1 MCLEGC
7 PESSPPLQHCGSA
20 EARWGRSLSF
30 TPGFSLVTASGVGA
44 GESTLESRTFEEGLE
59 GDAGGTSVGRRE
71 RRALAT
77 HETIVRTGF

>member
-1 MCLEGC
+1 M
-7 PESSPPLQHCGSA
+7 
-20 EARWGRSLSF
+20 
-30 TPGFSLVTASGVGA
+30 TASGVGA

-77 HETIVRTGF
+77 HETMVRTGF